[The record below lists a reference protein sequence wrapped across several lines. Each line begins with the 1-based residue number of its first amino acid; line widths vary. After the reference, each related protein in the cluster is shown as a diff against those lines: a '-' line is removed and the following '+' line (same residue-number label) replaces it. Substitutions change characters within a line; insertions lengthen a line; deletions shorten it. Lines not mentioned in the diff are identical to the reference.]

1 MIYFKLVMVALF
13 WGGTVIATRI
23 AAQTF
28 GPFYGAAIR
37 YIIAIVI
44 FVPLALHLDKKAFKI
59 SLPQFL
65 QLCVLGF
72 SGIFMYNFFFFKGL
86 KTVQA
91 SHGSLLLALNPV
103 MVMLANAFMYKEKI
117 SNIKILGAVL
127 SLLGVIIVISRGQ
140 PLGLFDGFE
149 KGDAYMLF
157 CPVAWTIY
165 TLSIRTAMKTTTP
178 VAASTWASI
187 TGCIM
192 LLLFAGT
199 ETFPDVIPNDVWISL
214 FYLGMLGTVLAFIW
228 YYEAILKIGATKTA
242 VFNNLVPVFALLL
255 SVVILKET
263 VYWYT
268 WLGALLVV
276 GGIVMINRR

>member
-1 MIYFKLVMVALF
+1 MVTLF
-13 WGGTVIATRI
+13 WGGTVIATRV

-28 GPFYGAAIR
+28 GPFWGASIR
-37 YIIAIVI
+37 YIIAIAI
-44 FVPLALHLDKKAFKI
+44 LVPIALKMDRKAFKI
-59 SLPQFL
+59 SLPQLL
-65 QLCVLGF
+65 QLSVLGF

-103 MVMLANAFMYKEKI
+103 MVMFANAWMYNEKMG
-117 SNIKILGAVL
+117 SRKITGAVM
-127 SLLGVIIVISRGQ
+127 SLLGVVLVISRGE
-140 PLGLFDGFE
+140 PFGLLQGFE

-165 TLSIRTAMKTTTP
+165 TLSIRTAMKTTSP

-187 TGCIM
+187 TGCVM
-192 LLLFAGT
+192 LLMFTGT
-199 ETFPDVIPNDVWISL
+199 EDFPGLIPSDVWISL
-214 FYLGMLGTVLAFIW
+214 FYLGILGTVIAFIW

-255 SVVILKET
+255 SVAILKET

-276 GGIVMINRR
+276 GGIVMINRRQ